1 MKEFDLE
8 KALAGEPVVLRN
20 GNKAFVKFVL
30 ENPLYEDNQVVGF
43 HIDDE
48 GNEEGIN
55 WRKDGIHIPN
65 VNSMYDIIG
74 MWEEQQP
81 TVKLTLPC
89 PLKEIE
95 EGQEFW
101 HIVQDSD
108 PLGIAWAKVD
118 VSMSVFNKDNIY
130 HSSLLDAGLAFKS
143 EKDVKAWLD
152 AMKNARR

>member
-1 MKEFDLE
+1 MKKFDLE
-8 KALAGEPVVLRN
+8 KALAGKPVVLRN

-74 MWEEQQP
+74 MWEEPRP
-81 TVKLTLPC
+81 TVTLTLPS
-89 PLKEIE
+89 PIKTAHHNQEVFKRGNSTIIRFYFDANRDKHRKMLESGSLFYSE
-95 EGQEFW
+95 E
-101 HIVQDSD
+101 
-108 PLGIAWAKVD
+108 
-118 VSMSVFNKDNIY
+118 
-130 HSSLLDAGLAFKS
+130 DAQ
-143 EKDVKAWLD
+143 AWLD

>member
-48 GNEEGIN
+48 GNEECIN

-74 MWEEQQP
+74 MWEEPRP
-81 TVKLTLPC
+81 TVTLTLPC
-89 PLKEIE
+89 PLKAVTAGQRVFYLDLNKQNEQVCSFLFQTDSTYHFNLLENGGIFSTE
-95 EGQEFW
+95 E
-101 HIVQDSD
+101 
-108 PLGIAWAKVD
+108 
-118 VSMSVFNKDNIY
+118 
-130 HSSLLDAGLAFKS
+130 DAQ
-143 EKDVKAWLD
+143 AWLD

>member
-1 MKEFDLE
+1 MKKFDLE
-8 KALAGEPVVLRN
+8 KALAGKPVVLRN

-74 MWEEQQP
+74 MWEEPPP
-81 TVKLTLPC
+81 TVTLTLPC
-89 PLKEIE
+89 PLKELE
-95 EGQEFW
+95 EGQKFW
-101 HIVQDSD
+101 RITMDSD
-108 PLGIAWAKVD
+108 PLSIAWAKVN
-118 VSMSVFNKDNIY
+118 VGMSVFDKENIY
-130 HSSLLDAGLAFKS
+130 HLALLDAGLAFKS
-143 EKDVKAWLD
+143 EEDAQAWFD